1 MKNLFVTIALVLLS
15 NSLFSQLKGSGKT
28 ITKSFNYENFDK
40 LSFEDVDGT
49 IEVEVGKPFQ
59 ISITIDDNLFPLLEV
74 LNNVSDKSLTI
85 RLKGNRNNKLYIEY
99 TKIKIKVCLPNL
111 IYLKNDSN
119 SYVKASGISGNYL
132 KVETIDNGS
141 TLLTGEI
148 DNLETKNS
156 GNGVLDSAKLVSKN
170 AKIIATGNGNVTVNT
185 SKLITATTSGNCTVI
200 NLGTAKFDS
209 NSTSTG
215 NSRFTNQ

>member
-40 LSFEDVDGT
+40 LSFEDVDGI

-59 ISITIDDNLFPLLEV
+59 ISVTIDDNLFPLLEV

-85 RLKGNRNNKLYIEY
+85 RLKGNRNNKLYIED

-119 SYVKASGISGNYL
+119 SYVKANGISGNYL

-156 GNGVLDSAKLVSKN
+156 RNGVLDSAKLVSKN
-170 AKIIATGNGNVTVNT
+170 AKIMATGNGNVTVNI

>member
-1 MKNLFVTIALVLLS
+1 MKNLIVTFALVLLS
-15 NSLFSQLKGSGKT
+15 NSLFSQLKGSRKT
-28 ITKSFNYENFDK
+28 VTKTYNYQNFNA
-40 LSFEDVDGT
+40 LSFEDLDGT

-59 ISITIDDNLFPLLEV
+59 ISVTIDDNLFPLLEV
-74 LNNVSDKSLTI
+74 LNDASDKSVTI
-85 RLKGNRNNKLYIEY
+85 KLKGNRNNKLYIED

-119 SYVKASGISGNYL
+119 SYVKANGISGNYL

-156 GNGVLDSAKLVSKN
+156 GNGVLDAAKLVSKN
-170 AKIIATGNGNVTVNT
+170 AKIKATGNGNVTVNT
-185 SKLITATTSGNCTVI
+185 SKLITAITSGNCTVI

>member
-40 LSFEDVDGT
+40 LSFEDVDGI

-170 AKIIATGNGNVTVNT
+170 AKIMATGNGNVTVNT